1 MSETDFEIDKENL
14 EVRITRTF
22 NATPERMWQAFTTP
36 EEIVQWWDKTIV
48 DQHDFKVGGKWRF
61 VSKDDEDPKKEHS
74 FRGEF
79 KEIDEPHKIVRT
91 FEYEPWAGHVLV
103 ETVTFNPQDDGKTL
117 MITVSK
123 YDNIDDLEGMVGS
136 GMEKGATAGL
146 DRLAKLV
153 EEN

>member
-1 MSETDFEIDKENL
+1 MSDTKFEVDKDEL
-14 EVRITRTF
+14 EVRIIRTF

-36 EEIVQWWDKTIV
+36 EEIVQWWDKTTV
-48 DQHDFKVGGKWRF
+48 DKHDFKVGGKWRF
-61 VSKDDEDPKKEHS
+61 VSKDDEDSKKEHA

-103 ETVTFNPQDDGKTL
+103 ETVTFDPQDDGKTL
-117 MITVSK
+117 MTTVSK